1 VVLGSRDTLKEI
13 VVSLQQ
19 EFMEFEK
26 NPNVW
31 QGVEACLYCIRS
43 IARRVEHGESNVIPA
58 VMELMP
64 RFTQNPYLRYTATL
78 IIGRYSDWINQHPNT
93 LPGLLQFVVGGL
105 NEPMVTFYALC
116 CLLFAICR
124 LLFALLS
131 SAVCSLLSTLSYL
144 LSSLSYTV
152 FSSLYHTPFFSPTCS
167 LT

>member
-1 VVLGSRDTLKEI
+1 VVLGSRDTLNEI

-105 NEPMVTFYALC
+105 NEPMVTFLCSLLFDVCCLLSTFCLVFLC
-116 CLLFAICR
+116 CLI
-124 LLFALLS
+124 FALYP
-131 SAVCSLLSTLSYL
+131 LLSTFCPFL
-144 LSSLSYTV
+144 LNCFL
-152 FSSLYHTPFFSPTCS
+152 LLHA
-167 LT
+167 L